1 MRNLISLKNNSSS
14 LEFAEIVVIYK
25 ELRTTTICNKVL
37 IASAPTMLKTLPVV
51 SLYYDETTMNNL
63 EWETELDAIV
73 NTLEALSQANTT
85 SIENPLAADSPLNGK
100 VLACATKSTIL
111 STEITKQI
119 NNALSNAGLANNV
132 VTVETLQSIDTE
144 EKWNNE
150 LDCMRRLV
158 SINFANT
165 NMDTVIDI
173 YDDVREDTILC
184 NSILEASAETII
196 PQLPIISTYYALAN
210 TDNMDWGNELDAI
223 VNAYKLLVNAGLAN
237 ITNPIAT
244 LNGEIIMAC
253 MKSVI
258 LRTAFKTTFN
268 ENLGVLG
275 LAGYYQLTDEKL
287 TEVNTAEKWDNEL
300 TAIMAVSEF
309 VANLPYSLVNLN
321 TLKAQIDNT
330 IIAKEILVSVLAVH
344 YPGL

>member
-1 MRNLISLKNNSSS
+1 
-14 LEFAEIVVIYK
+14 
-25 ELRTTTICNKVL
+25 
-37 IASAPTMLKTLPVV
+37 
-51 SLYYDETTMNNL
+51 
-63 EWETELDAIV
+63 
-73 NTLEALSQANTT
+73 
-85 SIENPLAADSPLNGK
+85 
-100 VLACATKSTIL
+100 
-111 STEITKQI
+111 
-119 NNALSNAGLANNV
+119 
-132 VTVETLQSIDTE
+132 
-144 EKWNNE
+144 
-150 LDCMRRLV
+150 
-158 SINFANT
+158 
-165 NMDTVIDI
+165 
-173 YDDVREDTILC
+173 
-184 NSILEASAETII
+184 
-196 PQLPIISTYYALAN
+196 
-210 TDNMDWGNELDAI
+210 MDWGNELDAI

-309 VANLPYSLVNLN
+309 VANLPYSFVNLP
-321 TLKAQIDNT
+321 TLKTQIDNT

>member
-1 MRNLISLKNNSSS
+1 
-14 LEFAEIVVIYK
+14 
-25 ELRTTTICNKVL
+25 
-37 IASAPTMLKTLPVV
+37 
-51 SLYYDETTMNNL
+51 
-63 EWETELDAIV
+63 
-73 NTLEALSQANTT
+73 
-85 SIENPLAADSPLNGK
+85 
-100 VLACATKSTIL
+100 
-111 STEITKQI
+111 
-119 NNALSNAGLANNV
+119 
-132 VTVETLQSIDTE
+132 
-144 EKWNNE
+144 
-150 LDCMRRLV
+150 MRRLV
-158 SINFANT
+158 SINFADT

-196 PQLPIISTYYALAN
+196 PQLPIISTYHALAN

-330 IIAKEILVSVLAVH
+330 IIAKEILVSVLEAH
-344 YPGL
+344 YPGLYN